1 MRKTIA
7 TACVLGLFL
16 TVASGAAFAA
26 EWTQLGQKIVDY
38 RTNPLTIAVKS
49 DAAWKQLRLEV
60 KSYPIDLLKVTVT
73 FKDGTTFEATPNA
86 YVAAGK
92 STKVIDLPE
101 AKPIAKIDLTY
112 HNGSNEKLPIVCVL
126 ATT

>member
-26 EWTQLGQKIVDY
+26 EWTQLGQRILDY
-38 RTNPLTIAVKS
+38 RTNPQTFNVKS
-49 DAAWKQLRLEV
+49 DATWKQLKIEV
-60 KSYPIDLLKVTVT
+60 KSSPIDVVKVTVT
-73 FKDGTTFEATPNA
+73 FKDGTTFEASPNA

-101 AKPIAKIDLTY
+101 AKAIAKVDLTY
-112 HNGSNEKLPIVCVL
+112 RNGSNEKLATVCLL
-126 ATT
+126 ATS